1 MDNGQTDE
9 QMEWCLTKIYN
20 LYEHWSDGNVLCKYH
35 TLSTSLSLAE
45 LVLASF
51 LILVSRHRFCSKLHL
66 LVGSPPAGSLTGCTP
81 VLRAL
86 TASLCMCVS
95 WDLSIL
101 PLRNQQT
108 HCVWGVCVCVWVYS
122 QQTWLCMSQWD
133 NPGISMISAH
143 LNSLLCGY
151 SWDRAPWKVISGLIP
166 SSQSILVPEAWFL
179 IPDSWDPRTSLQ
191 LESLG

>member
-9 QMEWCLTKIYN
+9 QMEWYLNKIYN

-108 HCVWGVCVCVWVYS
+108 HCVWGVCVCVCEYIPNRLDYACHSEITLVSPWSLPTSILFSVDTAGIGLLERLSLGWSLVLS
-122 QQTWLCMSQWD
+122 QYWSLR
-133 NPGISMISAH
+133 PGSS
-143 LNSLLCGY
+143 SLTPGTLGQAY
-151 SWDRAPWKVISGLIP
+151 NWKV
-166 SSQSILVPEAWFL
+166 
-179 IPDSWDPRTSLQ
+179 
-191 LESLG
+191 